1 MWIIISEMSVLLF
14 GYLAFML
21 VDQSLSREQIL
32 RIGEIMAQ
40 IMYLTL
46 AVNIIFLVISF
57 LIDMRQKL
65 NAYAYRKVLKSSKVS
80 RFIQKI
86 QKQSQD

>member
-1 MWIIISEMSVLLF
+1 
-14 GYLAFML
+14 
-21 VDQSLSREQIL
+21 
-32 RIGEIMAQ
+32 MAQ

-65 NAYAYRKVLKSSKVS
+65 HAYAYRKVLKSSKVS
-80 RFIQKI
+80 RMIQKI